1 MTEIDNPFR
10 GLSVLHRLPLI
21 TAVLARDSTF
31 NVLQRN
37 KEHNNES
44 LLKQNTNISASQKQ
58 TLNSLPHR
66 TQLPH
71 LRNTESS
78 LNMDFIPEYLRPLIS
93 QHPLLTNL
101 TTAPEILSTHL
112 STLRTTY
119 LDPYILSPLSSL
131 LTSST
136 PDLVSVFLLLLILF
150 LSLKILDYTRR
161 MVLFWVWLVFRVV
174 FWGVILAVGYW
185 VYSVGV
191 ERAGME
197 AGRAFGVVKGAWEEF
212 ERGVDGSAPGGQGF
226 GREL

>member
-1 MTEIDNPFR
+1 M
-10 GLSVLHRLPLI
+10 L
-21 TAVLARDSTF
+21 
-31 NVLQRN
+31 
-37 KEHNNES
+37 
-44 LLKQNTNISASQKQ
+44 
-58 TLNSLPHR
+58 
-66 TQLPH
+66 
-71 LRNTESS
+71 
-78 LNMDFIPEYLRPLIS
+78 EYLRPLIS

-101 TTAPEILSTHL
+101 TTAPEVLSTHL
-112 STLRTTY
+112 STVRTTY

-136 PDLVSVFLLLLILF
+136 PDLVTVFLLLLILF

-191 ERAGME
+191 ERAGTE
-197 AGRAFGVVKGAWEEF
+197 AGRAFGVVKGAWREF
-212 ERGVDGSAPGGQGF
+212 ERGVDGSTPGGQGF

>member
-1 MTEIDNPFR
+1 M
-10 GLSVLHRLPLI
+10 L
-21 TAVLARDSTF
+21 
-31 NVLQRN
+31 
-37 KEHNNES
+37 
-44 LLKQNTNISASQKQ
+44 
-58 TLNSLPHR
+58 
-66 TQLPH
+66 
-71 LRNTESS
+71 
-78 LNMDFIPEYLRPLIS
+78 EYLRPLIS